1 MSVKSCATVVELN
14 EATLKYPVGWVEGGV
29 MIDLKVKLKVYLIR
43 SLLVKEFT
51 LIYGE
56 LDDGKYWH

>member
-1 MSVKSCATVVELN
+1 
-14 EATLKYPVGWVEGGV
+14 

-56 LDDGKYWH
+56 LDDGKY